1 VYRGAK
7 LKWSREFKEGLQHL
21 VRTGLNQPQ
30 PAPDGAIRAQIVI
43 REGSNM
49 VSVSARNS
57 TDQGKYQLATAP
69 DFKTLS
75 LTYTSPKDSPS
86 ILLGQYKLPKPS
98 QIGDKLLIELR
109 LQGDHLTGLLNGVAV
124 IQAQDQRIAGSGNWG
139 IDAADGWFES
149 VEVHALGV
157 AGAAAEAGEQWTDGL
172 AEWWASPEAKR
183 GLLAKESQWLPDRG
197 QHFRHLCRKGA

>member
-1 VYRGAK
+1 
-7 LKWSREFKEGLQHL
+7 
-21 VRTGLNQPQ
+21 
-30 PAPDGAIRAQIVI
+30 
-43 REGSNM
+43 
-49 VSVSARNS
+49 
-57 TDQGKYQLATAP
+57 
-69 DFKTLS
+69 
-75 LTYTSPKDSPS
+75 
-86 ILLGQYKLPKPS
+86 
-98 QIGDKLLIELR
+98 LIELR